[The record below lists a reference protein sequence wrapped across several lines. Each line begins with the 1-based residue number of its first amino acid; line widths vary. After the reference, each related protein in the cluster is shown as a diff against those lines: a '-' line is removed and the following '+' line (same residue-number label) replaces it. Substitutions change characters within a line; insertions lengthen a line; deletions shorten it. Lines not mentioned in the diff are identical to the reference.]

1 MKKLSLTLLTLVL
14 SFALADEVVI
24 GWSGAVTGPTSDAG
38 RFVIQA
44 IEDYCAYAQEEKILG
59 EHELRCITRDD
70 QYNNDITLRNFESFL
85 DEGMDA
91 FISYATGATLQL
103 KVNAVEEEIPVISA
117 SLHIGVTDAP
127 DNEYNFLPITSYS
140 EQVVALL
147 DWIAAN
153 HDGNDDD
160 GCKNDDDKKVAKVAM
175 FIHPSAFGRA
185 PRDDAEAAAKKLCI
199 EIVEVIEHGEGLDYT
214 AMLQR
219 WNNAGVQ
226 YVVTQTV
233 QSPVAALLNAAQV
246 LGLNESMTFMG
257 AHYTGGA
264 TLVNL
269 AGEAAEGFLWA
280 TSFALPEDIPFHAEL
295 ASANNRSEEAAHDV
309 NYTSGLLQ
317 AAVFIEAARRAA
329 ENGDPDSEGIYEALH
344 AMNDDADGAYDAYNL
359 GVGPVS
365 FSEDNHVGV
374 DMLRLF
380 RVKDGV
386 FENYSE
392 PFSSDTFKEV
402 HPQ

>member
-38 RFVIQA
+38 KFVIQA
-44 IEDYCAYAQEEKILG
+44 VEDYCAYAREQKILG
-59 EHELRCITRDD
+59 NHELTCITRDD

-91 FISYATGATLQL
+91 FIAYATGGTLQL

-117 SLHIGVTDAP
+117 SLHIGVVDPP

-147 DWIAAN
+147 DWIAEN
-153 HDGNDDD
+153 HDSADT
-160 GCKNDDDKKVAKVAM
+160 AKVAM

-185 PRDDAEAAAKKLCI
+185 PRDDAQLAAEKLGI
-199 EIVEVIEHGEGLDYT
+199 EITEVIEHGEGLDYT

-233 QSPVAALLNAAQV
+233 QSPVAALLNAADV
-246 LGLNESMTFMG
+246 LGLNDTMTFMG

-269 AGEAAEGFLWA
+269 AGEAAEGFLWT
-280 TSFALPEDIPFHAEL
+280 TSFALPEDIPLQAEI
-295 ASANNRSEEAAHDV
+295 AEANNRSDEAAHDV
-309 NYTSGLLQ
+309 NYTSGLLK
-317 AAVFIEAARRAA
+317 AAVLVEAARRAA

-344 AMNDDADGAYDAYNL
+344 AMNDDADGSYDAHGL
-359 GVGPVS
+359 GVGVVS
-365 FSEDNHVGV
+365 FSEDDHVGV
-374 DMLRLF
+374 DTLRLF
-380 RVKDGV
+380 RVNDGV

-392 PFSSDTFKEV
+392 PFSSATFKEV
-402 HPQ
+402 HPSN

>member
-44 IEDYCAYAQEEKILG
+44 VEDYCAYAQEQKILG
-59 EHELRCITRDD
+59 EHELVCITRDD

-117 SLHIGVTDAP
+117 SLHIGVIIPP

-140 EQVVALL
+140 EQAVALL

-153 HDGNDDD
+153 HQGEDENDI
-160 GCKNDDDKKVAKVAM
+160 AKVAM

-185 PRDDAEAAAKKLCI
+185 PRDDAKAAAEKLGI

-280 TSFALPEDIPFHAEL
+280 TSFALPEDIPFQAEI
-295 ASANNRSEEAAHDV
+295 AEANKRSEEATHDV

-344 AMNDDADGAYDAYNL
+344 TMNDDADGTYDAHNL
-359 GVGPVS
+359 GVGSVS
-365 FSEDNHVGV
+365 FSEDDHVGV

-392 PFSSDTFKEV
+392 PFSSETFKELYT
-402 HPQ
+402 Q

>member
-1 MKKLSLTLLTLVL
+1 MNSMKKLSLTLLTLVL

-38 RFVIQA
+38 KFVIQA
-44 IEDYCAYAQEEKILG
+44 VEDYCAYAQENELLG
-59 EHELRCITRDD
+59 DHELRCITRDD
-70 QYNNDITLRNFESFL
+70 QYNNDITLRNFEAYL

-91 FISYATGATLQL
+91 FISYATGGTLQL
-103 KVNAVEEEIPVISA
+103 KVNAVEEEMPVISA
-117 SLHIGVTDAP
+117 SLHIGVVDAP

-147 DWIAAN
+147 DWIAEN
-153 HDGNDDD
+153 HDSADT
-160 GCKNDDDKKVAKVAM
+160 AKVAM

-185 PRDDAEAAAKKLCI
+185 PRDDAQLAAEKLGI
-199 EIVEVIEHGEGLDYT
+199 EITEVIEHGEGLDYT

-219 WNNAGVQ
+219 WNNDGVQ

-233 QSPVAALLNAAQV
+233 QSPVAALLNAAEV
-246 LGLNESMTFMG
+246 LGLNDTMTFMG

-280 TSFALPEDIPFHAEL
+280 TSFALPEDIPLQAEI
-295 ASANNRSEEAAHDV
+295 AEANNRSDEAAHDV
-309 NYTSGLLQ
+309 NYTSGLLK

-344 AMNDDADGAYDAYNL
+344 AMNDDADGAFAAHGF

-365 FSEDNHVGV
+365 FSEEDHVGV

-380 RVKDGV
+380 RVNNGV

-392 PFSSDTFKEV
+392 PFSSATFKEV
-402 HPQ
+402 HPSN